1 MHNRI
6 EKWSREGGRMKKWMG
21 WLWTGILLAGL
32 WGVTIWARSIPAAD
46 VCAAVPSDAPTGFT
60 CAGKIE
66 EAKTLDA

>member
-1 MHNRI
+1 
-6 EKWSREGGRMKKWMG
+6 MKKWMG

-66 EAKTLDA
+66 EAKTPDA